1 MSKLDLKQYKWF
13 QYSEDAIELTFDQD
27 RHNADYVL
35 ELHPGNVFGVKKRA
49 HGIYVVHAHS
59 PDIQFSLNDAE
70 LTRIMQH
77 SKGWEGKVGRVK
89 VVAGVGGLDQEK
101 EELPPGWFRIEDL
114 NSSNLNHAIYD
125 SKRKT
130 LYVAFHRGDSW
141 AYENVSMKEYK
152 EMVAAESRGRY
163 FIYRI
168 KYVKSQYKLGMNFD
182 KPPYDTTPV
191 GAVVPP
197 PPVPASHAN
206 APEAKGVKYPKQPA
220 KESTP
225 DASGHVQHGNRR
237 VFVGTQAPLD
247 RATENKLLDA
257 YYTLTPAK
265 QKGLYAKFNKEQ
277 NVPKAEQIP
286 TLKARN
292 TPIEVMR
299 YIMGRPGGKEFLA
312 ANGISVDTDAKPAK
326 APKAGKAKAFEIPE
340 GMKVNGRAKISIT
353 HSAHPGKSI
362 DKTWSGVGFEWLGAK
377 HPELGRILGDLATTG
392 KSEVDD
398 GKGMAYLTL
407 KDNILI
413 PVEGEAEKPTEK
425 ALAEE
430 KPGKAKR
437 DVHIPKSAYDNWMDT
452 EQNNYEREHKP
463 AGHAFEILRRQR
475 VDSEGDI
482 FKLMASLRYSTLVRH
497 DQRAYKMAASS
508 IISMA
513 DSYPFTLRG
522 KKTYQELRKHVIAIG
537 HTAMPPMPSAEPAAP
552 AQAPVKFKIPKG
564 AFDVWMDSEQGSFED
579 HHVGDKEPTDHV
591 YAILRRQRVDS
602 EQEVFK
608 LLKSLTKSSLVAYN
622 KRAFNTAAKS
632 ILAMG
637 DEYKFSTAGEA
648 LYKRERAA
656 ILDMVK
662 RPASDFD

>member
-1 MSKLDLKQYKWF
+1 MSKLDLTKYKWF

-27 RHNADYVL
+27 RHNVDYVL
-35 ELHPGNVFGVKKRA
+35 ELHPGNVFGVMKRA
-49 HGIYVVHAHS
+49 YGIYVVHAHS
-59 PDIQFSLNDAE
+59 PDIQFSLNQAE

-77 SKGWEGKVGRVK
+77 SKGWSGKVARVAVK
-89 VVAGVGGLDQEK
+89 AGVGGLDGPQE
-101 EELPPGWFRIEDL
+101 EMPPGWFKIEDL

-191 GAVVPP
+191 GEVIPP
-197 PPVPASHAN
+197 PPAPASHAT

-220 KESTP
+220 
-225 DASGHVQHGNRR
+225 
-237 VFVGTQAPLD
+237 
-247 RATENKLLDA
+247 
-257 YYTLTPAK
+257 
-265 QKGLYAKFNKEQ
+265 
-277 NVPKAEQIP
+277 AE
-286 TLKARN
+286 T
-292 TPIEVMR
+292 
-299 YIMGRPGGKEFLA
+299 
-312 ANGISVDTDAKPAK
+312 KPAK
-326 APKAGKAKAFEIPE
+326 APKAPKAKAFEIPE

-353 HSAHPGKSI
+353 HSAHPGKTAN
-362 DKTWSGVGFEWLGAK
+362 KTWSGVGFEWLGAK

-392 KSEVDD
+392 KAEVDD

-413 PVEGEAEKPTEK
+413 PVEGEAEKPAEK
-425 ALAEE
+425 APAEE

-513 DSYPFTLRG
+513 DQYPFTLRG

-622 KRAFNTAAKS
+622 KRAFNTAAKA